1 MTMRVALMLAVM
13 AGLVWAQDEGK
24 KEEKKADG
32 RKEIRDAAAKA
43 LKAAAAKGSAAFEGE
58 CSTEYT
64 GEAGGIVVP
73 EGGDFYGGLKGKI
86 TGAVEG
92 SFKASFRAKSD
103 KVLYEAWHDKK
114 TVERMTWRGIGM
126 TPGDAA
132 NDVLSLVNL
141 EKLAEAAGKAREAKS
156 GEAKLG
162 DAACKTFTLTLDGSA
177 IGKYLDAPEMKDA
190 DGVVMSLGMKTSRVE
205 LKFWVGDNGLIR
217 KLEAQVAKAFDMSE
231 MIEPGDDGDEEDE
244 DSDGEEMM
252 VTTYTF
258 TFSKWG
264 EAKVE
269 IPEEIRE
276 QMTK

>member
-1 MTMRVALMLAVM
+1 MRVALMLAVM
-13 AGLVWAQDEGK
+13 TGLCGAQDEGR

-32 RKEIRDAAAKA
+32 RKELRDAAAKA
-43 LKAAAAKGSAAFEGE
+43 LKATAAKGSVAFEGD

-64 GEAGGIVVP
+64 QDGGGGIVVP
-73 EGGDFYGGLKGKI
+73 DGGEFYGGLKGKI
-86 TGAVEG
+86 TGTVEG
-92 SFKASFRAKSD
+92 SFKAAFRAKSD

-114 TVERMTWRGIGM
+114 TVERMTWRGVGM

-141 EKLAEAAGKAREAKS
+141 EKLAEAAGKAREAKA

-190 DGVVMSLGMKTSRVE
+190 DGVVMSIGMKTSRVE
-205 LKFWVGDNGLIR
+205 LKLWVGDDGLVR

-231 MIEPGDDGDEEDE
+231 MIEPGDDGEEEDE
-244 DSDGEEMM
+244 DSEGEEMM

-258 TFSKWG
+258 AFSKWG

-269 IPEEIRE
+269 VPEEIRE